1 MTLSAIVGFNAYLN
15 YKFEHLEIWFNCS
28 ALDFTWYAIIFKHSI

>member
-15 YKFEHLEIWFNCS
+15 YKFEHLEIWINCS
-28 ALDFTWYAIIFKHSI
+28 ALDFIWYAIIIKHSI